1 MTKRSKAFVKFLID
15 AASMFS
21 IGFTSISI
29 YNRIKT
35 KSKFGEL
42 IKYSLYTLTTSI
54 FVFHYT
60 DAITEDITTAITAD
74 EEESVE
80 E

>member
-1 MTKRSKAFVKFLID
+1 MTKRSAFVKFLID
-15 AASMFS
+15 AASMFA
-21 IGFTSISI
+21 IEFTSISI

-35 KSKFGEL
+35 KSKFGEFV
-42 IKYSLYTLTTSI
+42 KYSLYILTTSI